1 MGIRLKYR
9 VKYRVGMMLL
19 AAWFILSLLPVYV
32 MAKDA
37 SYSLSVS
44 NSTSIKGN
52 QVVVTVTGSDLTDVY
67 GFEINLKYDTN
78 LLLYKKVKACCQGS
92 PSRLLLQMVLSCSLI
107 RRLARSPVYREKPSS
122 QPLRLKSLERIRRS
136 RQ

>member
-1 MGIRLKYR
+1 
-9 VKYRVGMMLL
+9 MMLL
-19 AAWFILSLLPVYV
+19 AAWFIISLLPVYA

-37 SYSLSVS
+37 SYSLAVS

-92 PSRLLLQMVLSCSLI
+92 PSRLLLQMALSCS
-107 RRLARSPVYREKPSS
+107 
-122 QPLRLKSLERIRRS
+122 RIRK
-136 RQ
+136 